1 LKGGRICNKSMG
13 GRAVAVGIISL
24 LLISIFPLDIDNHLH
39 LEEES
44 VIHSSSAASIAFSN
58 GPIESES
65 VTGLKTVTFS
75 ISGTGTID
83 SILVEIASQGGAYS
97 TLTNLTGTPWLFNFD
112 STSVANGTYTMRA
125 TGWDTDVDG
134 STLTTTGEFTIDNHI
149 PEITAFTI
157 LSPDV
162 GSGTSNTDRAW
173 FSIAE
178 TGTLEFRYGVSDDD
192 FNRAT
197 LQNVPGPGSP
207 STDGPSSLTYGWDWS
222 SGSFSEGTWN
232 PRLTV
237 YDDSGLSN
245 TSTLF
250 IGIDRT
256 GPTMSSITV
265 GSGSAWQSST
275 IVELSG
281 ILDGANDGTG
291 SGVETVEL
299 KIDSGTWTA
308 ITTNTHSITLE
319 EGNHTLELRATDTVG
334 NVGNTIT
341 TSVQVDTTIPEM
353 VGWTVDAL
361 TTDLVGQANISFA
374 AYDLLSGIDESGI
387 SLQYGFDLNGVG
399 LTPDLSGQWLE
410 VPGTGLDRDLALANW
425 ATKSRQYLMLRATV
439 VDEAGNSETTEP
451 RAFQVMPG
459 LDLYWNVTETDV
471 NKLVVRPGNTF
482 GNITISGEIRSNKAY
497 PGSVAVILEAAPADR
512 NAATEW
518 TVMQAQTLLAGSLG
532 TGVAYLTWNY
542 TVPNS
547 GQYDLRVRIDPSNL
561 IDENSEINND
571 HYMVV
576 TGADVSSPGLVP
588 SFAPTMI
595 ALLCAGFVVAWLQ
608 QRD

>member
-1 LKGGRICNKSMG
+1 MG

-237 YDDSGLSN
+237 YDGSGLSN

>member
-1 LKGGRICNKSMG
+1 MG

-24 LLISIFPLDIDNHLH
+24 LLISIFPLDFNDQVN
-39 LEEES
+39 LEEEP
-44 VIHSSSAASIAFSN
+44 VVQSSSAVTIGFSN
-58 GPIESES
+58 GPVQSES
-65 VTGLKTVTFS
+65 VTGLKTVTLS

-83 SILVEIASQGGAYS
+83 SILVEIASQGNAYS
-97 TLTNLTGTPWLFNFD
+97 TLTNLTGSPWLFNFD
-112 STSVANGTYTMRA
+112 STSVSNGTYTMRA
-125 TGWDTDVDG
+125 TGWDTDVDD
-134 STLTTTGEFTIDNHI
+134 STITTTGEFTIDNHV

-162 GSGTSNTDRAW
+162 GTGSSSTDRAW

-192 FNRAT
+192 FDRAI

-207 STDGPSSLTYGWDWS
+207 STDGPSSLSYGWDWT

-232 PRLTV
+232 PRVTV

-256 GPTMSSITV
+256 GPTMSSITT
-265 GSGSAWQSST
+265 GSGSTWQSST
-275 IVELSG
+275 EVELSG

-291 SGVETVEL
+291 SGVDIVEL
-299 KIDSGTWTA
+299 KIDSGTWVTIA
-308 ITTNTHSITLE
+308 TNTHTITLD
-319 EGNHTLELRATDTVG
+319 EGNHTLELRATDMVG

-341 TSVQVDTTIPEM
+341 STVQVDTTIPEM
-353 VGWTVDAL
+353 VGWTVDPL
-361 TTDLVGQANISFA
+361 TTYLVGQANISFTA
-374 AYDLLSGIDESGI
+374 FDLLSGIDESEI

-425 ATKSRQYLMLRATV
+425 ATKSRQYLMLRATI

-451 RAFQVMPG
+451 SAFQVMPG

-471 NKLVVRPGNTF
+471 DRLVVRPGETY
-482 GNITISGEIRSNKAY
+482 GNITISGELRSNKIY
-497 PGSVAVILEAAPADR
+497 TGSVAVSLESAPADR
-512 NAATEW
+512 SATTEW
-518 TVMQAQTLLAGSLG
+518 TVMQIQTLPAGSLG
-532 TGVAYLTWNY
+532 LRVVSLTWNY

-576 TGADVSSPGLVP
+576 TGADISSPGLVP
-588 SFAPTMI
+588 SFAPTMF
-595 ALLCAGFVVAWLQ
+595 ALLCAGFVVTWLQ

>member
-1 LKGGRICNKSMG
+1 MG

-24 LLISIFPLDIDNHLH
+24 LLISIFPLDINNDLQ
-39 LEEES
+39 LEEEA

-58 GPIESES
+58 GPVQAES
-65 VTGLKTVTFS
+65 VTGLKTITFS

-125 TGWDTDVDG
+125 TGWDTDVDD
-134 STLTTTGEFTIDNHI
+134 STLTTSGEFTIDNHVPDI
-149 PEITAFTI
+149 AAFTV

-162 GSGTSNTDRAW
+162 GTGTSSTDRAW
-173 FSIAE
+173 YSIAE

-256 GPTMSSITV
+256 GPTMSSITI
-265 GSGSAWQSST
+265 GSGSTWQSST
-275 IVELSG
+275 GVELSG

-319 EGNHTLELRATDTVG
+319 EGNHSLELRATDKVG

-341 TSVQVDTTIPEM
+341 ATVQVDTTIPEM

-374 AYDLLSGIDESGI
+374 AYDLLSGIDESEI
-387 SLQYGFDLNGVG
+387 SIQYGFDLNGVG

-410 VPGTGLDRDLALANW
+410 VPGSGLDRDLALANW

-471 NKLVVRPGNTF
+471 NKLVVRPGDTF

-542 TVPNS
+542 TVPNT

>member
-1 LKGGRICNKSMG
+1 MG
-13 GRAVAVGIISL
+13 GRTVAVGIISL
-24 LLISIFPLDIDNHLH
+24 LLISILPLDINNDLQ
-39 LEEES
+39 LEEEA

-58 GPIESES
+58 GPVQSES
-65 VTGLKTVTFS
+65 VTGLKTITFS

-83 SILVEIASQGGAYS
+83 SILVEIASQGGAYT

-125 TGWDTDVDG
+125 TGWDTDVDD
-134 STLTTTGEFTIDNHI
+134 STLTTTGEFTIDNHV
-149 PEITAFTI
+149 PDITAFTV
-157 LSPDV
+157 LSPNV
-162 GSGTSNTDRAW
+162 GAGTSSSDRAW

-237 YDDSGLSN
+237 YDNSGLSN

-265 GSGSAWQSST
+265 GSGSTWQSST
-275 IVELSG
+275 NVELSG
-281 ILDGANDGTG
+281 VLDGANDGTG

-319 EGNHTLELRATDTVG
+319 EGNHTLELRATDKVG

-341 TSVQVDTTIPEM
+341 ATVQVDTTIPEM

-374 AYDLLSGIDESGI
+374 AYDLLSGIDESEI

-471 NKLVVRPGNTF
+471 NKLVVRPGDTF

-542 TVPNS
+542 TVPNT

-588 SFAPTMI
+588 SFAPTMF

>member
-1 LKGGRICNKSMG
+1 MG

-24 LLISIFPLDIDNHLH
+24 LLISIFPLDINNDLQ
-39 LEEES
+39 LEEEA

-58 GPIESES
+58 GPVQSES
-65 VTGLKTVTFS
+65 VTGLKTITFS

-83 SILVEIASQGGAYS
+83 SILVEIASQGGAYT

-112 STSVANGTYTMRA
+112 STSVANDTYTMRA
-125 TGWDTDVDG
+125 TGWDTDVDD
-134 STLTTTGEFTIDNHI
+134 STLTTTGEFTIDNHV
-149 PEITAFTI
+149 PDITAFTV

-162 GSGTSNTDRAW
+162 GAGTSSSDRAW

-265 GSGSAWQSST
+265 GSGSTWQSST
-275 IVELSG
+275 NVELSG
-281 ILDGANDGTG
+281 VLDGANDGTG

-299 KIDSGTWTA
+299 KIDSGSWTA

-319 EGNHTLELRATDTVG
+319 EGNHTLELRATDKVG

-341 TSVQVDTTIPEM
+341 ATVQVDTTIPEM

-374 AYDLLSGIDESGI
+374 AYDLLSGIDESEI

-471 NKLVVRPGNTF
+471 NKLVVRPGDTF

-542 TVPNS
+542 TVPNT

-588 SFAPTMI
+588 SFAPTMF

>member
-1 LKGGRICNKSMG
+1 MG

-24 LLISIFPLDIDNHLH
+24 LLISIFPLGINNHLH

-265 GSGSAWQSST
+265 GSGSTWQSST

-410 VPGTGLDRDLALANW
+410 VPGTGLDRDLALANL

-518 TVMQAQTLLAGSLG
+518 TVMQAETLLAGSLG

-542 TVPNS
+542 TVPNT

-595 ALLCAGFVVAWLQ
+595 TLLCAGFVVAWLQ